1 MWAQSFEMIPKCRD
15 HPSHGADVPAGM
27 WGARLED
34 SDFRD
39 ILFRGMEEI
48 LREAIFNKFRS
59 QLNNYNYTSFL
70 KAVESQWWKG
80 LDQYLLSKWLWPYI
94 NSFAVVHDSY
104 HCLNLRSGHWRP
116 FPSK

>member
-1 MWAQSFEMIPKCRD
+1 MTICRD
-15 HPSHGADVPAGM
+15 HPSHGVEVPAGM

-39 ILFRGMEEI
+39 ILVRGMEE
-48 LREAIFNKFRS
+48 LLQEAIIPKIRP
-59 QLNNYNYTSFL
+59 QLNNLTSFI
-70 KAVESQWWKG
+70 KAVESHWWKG
-80 LDQYLLSKWLWPYI
+80 LDQYLLSKWLWPNI
-94 NSFAVVHDSY
+94 DSLAVVHDSY